1 MKKSVVSLSFNI
13 FKTAPREPTIWHNGD
28 PRSQLVAV
36 IQDGDLAKGK
46 L

>member
-13 FKTAPREPTIWHNGD
+13 FKTAPREPTRWHNGD
-28 PRSQLVAV
+28 ARIQLVAV